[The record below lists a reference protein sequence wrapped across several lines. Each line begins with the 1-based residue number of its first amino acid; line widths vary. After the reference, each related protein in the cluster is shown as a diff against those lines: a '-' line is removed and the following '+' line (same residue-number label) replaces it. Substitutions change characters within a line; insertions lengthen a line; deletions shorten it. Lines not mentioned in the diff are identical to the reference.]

1 MLCILGYMEQ
11 TLSEIIQQKYVAM
24 APHLNERSLR
34 TWAASEALA
43 IGHGGKKILHAVT
56 GLSYTTIHVGT
67 LEIEAAEKTTS
78 SKMAD
83 KPEDNAQSKTNIQR
97 IRKSGGG
104 RKSKLLKDPTLK
116 RDLLNI
122 IESTTRGDPESP
134 LLWSCKSTRHIADS
148 LNKENTRV
156 SHNLVSKI
164 LSEMG
169 YSLQGNRKIKEGAGH
184 PDRDAQFNFINN
196 KTKEFQKKNQP
207 VISVDTKKK
216 ELIGEFKNA
225 GQEYCKKGHPT
236 KVNTYDF
243 IDKALG
249 KAAPYGVYDLSK
261 NNGWVSVGVS
271 CDTAEFA
278 VNSIRSWWFEMG
290 EAVYKD
296 ATEIYINADGGGSNG
311 TRVRMWK
318 TELQKFANEI
328 GKIIHVS
335 HFPPGTSKWNKIEHK
350 MFCFISK
357 NWRGRPLIDTATIVG
372 LIANTTTKKGLTINA
387 KLDDNIYQAG
397 IKISDEE
404 IRLVKIEKDPFHG
417 EWNYKIMP
425 DNSQVI
431 L

>member
-1 MLCILGYMEQ
+1 MYTGYMEQ
-11 TLSEIIQQKYVAM
+11 ALSEIIQQKYIAM
-24 APHLNERSLR
+24 APHLNERSRR
-34 TWAASEALA
+34 TWAASEAHA
-43 IGHGGKKILHAVT
+43 IGHGGKKILRAVT

-67 LEIEAAEKTTS
+67 LEIEAAAKVTS
-78 SKMAD
+78 TKITN
-83 KPEDNAQSKTNIQR
+83 KPEDQDQSKTNIPR

-116 RDLLNI
+116 SDLLNI
-122 IESTTRGDPESP
+122 VESTTRGDPESP
-134 LLWSCKSTRHIADS
+134 LLWSCKSTRHIADA
-148 LNKENTRV
+148 LNKENIRV
-156 SHNLVSKI
+156 SHNLVSKM

-169 YSLQGNRKIKEGAGH
+169 YSLQGNRKIKEGANH
-184 PDRDAQFNFINN
+184 PDRDAQFHFINN
-196 KTKEFQKKNQP
+196 KTKEFQARNQP

-225 GQEYCKKGHPT
+225 GQEYCKKGDPT
-236 KVNTYDF
+236 RVNTYDF
-243 IDKALG
+243 IDKDLG
-249 KAAPYGVYDLSK
+249 KAAPYGVYDLSR

-278 VNSIRSWWFEMG
+278 VNSIRSWWNEMG
-290 EAVYKD
+290 ASSYPS

-357 NWRGRPLIDTATIVG
+357 NWRGRPLVDTATIVQ
-372 LIANTTTKKGLTINA
+372 LIANTTTKKGLTIKA
-387 KLDDNIYQAG
+387 KLDDNEYLKG

-404 IRLVKIEKDPFHG
+404 LQRVKIEKDAFHG
-417 EWNYKIMP
+417 EWNYQIMP
-425 DNSQVI
+425 DNS
-431 L
+431 